1 MTALSEPQVEQ
12 WHGCYETGWGNLITP
27 ESFAHPAKYSRD
39 LIERIFDH
47 CLERGY
53 IAKGGSIGDPFGG
66 IRHGRNNCGLPWTRM
81 DRV

>member
-39 LIERIFDH
+39 LIERIFYH